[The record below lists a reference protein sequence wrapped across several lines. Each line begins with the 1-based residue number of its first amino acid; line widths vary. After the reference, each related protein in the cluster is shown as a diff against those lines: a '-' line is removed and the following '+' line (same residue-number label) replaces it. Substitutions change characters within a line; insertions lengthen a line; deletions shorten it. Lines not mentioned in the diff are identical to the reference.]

1 MNFSKPHPLRLARG
15 VSIAVALIAFLLKL
29 DIAAHTVGSADAQFF
44 HGFSEAILRVGP
56 FHIYGT
62 RLRHGLPVYNH
73 PPLTGLV
80 LLLLGHL
87 TRHGVAFT
95 TLIRIPPC
103 FGDLCSAV
111 VVFELMRRR
120 QRLLT
125 ALGCSVALSASPV
138 LVCVSAY
145 HGNTDSLCV
154 IFALVSVLLLA
165 DLGSPVWA
173 GVAAALAIS
182 VKLPPVVALP
192 LLLVGAFRI
201 SPGAARRFL
210 AGLLAT
216 LTVLWGPA
224 LVLEPRGLLRNVL
237 EYQGGGDRQWGLLQA
252 GRWLGVPRP
261 VLDFLYGSGHLPVVA
276 LVMAFGAVLA
286 WKRPEELPAVTG
298 LTLSALLF
306 LSTASGV
313 QYLAWAAP
321 AMLVVGLWPGLW
333 YNVLGGSLLVLIYTR
348 WSGGFPWYRVHVTRW
363 SDGELFLGLLTWA
376 VLGLAIGH
384 GAWQVWQ
391 SNDVTLPRPRPDE
404 LGTGQPRV
412 SIRSTARRAPSASSA
427 PQ

>member
-1 MNFSKPHPLRLARG
+1 MNFLRSHPLRLAR
-15 VSIAVALIAFLLKL
+15 VAAVAVALTAFLLKL

-44 HGFSEAILRVGP
+44 HGFSKAIVRVGP
-56 FHIYGT
+56 YRVYGT
-62 RLRHGLPVYNH
+62 RLPHGLPVYNH
-73 PPLTGLV
+73 PPLTGWV

-87 TRHGVAFT
+87 TRHGIAFT

-103 FGDLCSAV
+103 VGDLCSAV
-111 VVFELMRRR
+111 VVFELVRRR

-125 ALGCSVALSASPV
+125 ALGCSVAVSASPV
-138 LVCVSAY
+138 LVTVSAY

-154 IFALVSVLLLA
+154 MFALASVLLLA

-173 GVAAALAIS
+173 GVAAALAVSI
-182 VKLPPVVALP
+182 KLPPVVALP

-201 SPGAARRFL
+201 GPGTARRFL

-216 LTVLWGPA
+216 LAVLWGPA
-224 LVLEPRGLLRNVL
+224 LVLAPHGLLRNVL

-252 GRWLGVPRP
+252 GHWLGVPKP

-276 LVMAFGAVLA
+276 LVMAFGAGLA
-286 WKRPEELPAVTG
+286 WKRPGELPAITG
-298 LTLSALLF
+298 LTVSALLF

-376 VLGLAIGH
+376 VLGLGIGY

-391 SNDVTLPRPRPDE
+391 ARSAVLPQPRPDAGAGAPTPE
-404 LGTGQPRV
+404 PEH
-412 SIRSTARRAPSASSA
+412 TAQLR
-427 PQ
+427 